1 MINHYIKEKELDIF
15 FEKLLSSY
23 TVYEKDNINVE
34 NILNNIKEL
43 VGRKLTLLINIIF
56 NRDQTN
62 WFVSLKIKDEDNQSL
77 KHYGNLIDLLDM
89 MLSYNVNNVPEKLI
103 QSFSQGI
110 LSTPELNIQINK
122 LPRYGEWKL
131 CT

>member
-1 MINHYIKEKELDIF
+1 MIIHYIKEKELDIF

-43 VGRKLTLLINIIF
+43 VARKLTLLINIIF
-56 NRDQTN
+56 NRDKTN
-62 WFVSLKIKDEDNQSL
+62 WFVSLKIKEEDSQSL
-77 KHYGNLIDLLDM
+77 KHYSNLIDLLDM
-89 MLSYNVNNVPEKLI
+89 MLSYNIGSVPEKLI
-103 QSFSQGI
+103 QSFSQGV

-122 LPRYGEWKL
+122 LVLKHFG
-131 CT
+131 

>member
-1 MINHYIKEKELDIF
+1 MKQIINHYIKEKELDIF

-56 NRDQTN
+56 NRDQIN

-122 LPRYGEWKL
+122 LVLKYFG
-131 CT
+131 